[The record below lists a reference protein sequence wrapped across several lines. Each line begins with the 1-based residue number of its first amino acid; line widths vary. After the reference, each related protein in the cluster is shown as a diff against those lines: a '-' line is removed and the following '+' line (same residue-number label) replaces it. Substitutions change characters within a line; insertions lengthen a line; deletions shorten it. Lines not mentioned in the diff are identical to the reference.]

1 MNNKEFLDWLK
12 EQVSDIK
19 IEPTKEEMS
28 EMMINFAGEIL
39 KAKDELDNTFGM
51 KVPNE
56 MFLSILRKSIRE
68 NGK

>member
-12 EQVSDIK
+12 DQVSDIK

-39 KAKDELDNTFGM
+39 KAKDELGNTFGM
-51 KVPNE
+51 RVPNE

>member
-1 MNNKEFLDWLK
+1 M
-12 EQVSDIK
+12 
-19 IEPTKEEMS
+19 IEPMKEEMS

-39 KAKDELDNTFGM
+39 KAKDELDNTFGI

-68 NGK
+68 NEK